1 MDSLQVQ
8 HIATYMEVLAEY
20 LLQVIMQEAISEEIG
35 LINLETRSLIWSI
48 LVKEVLQALTCRGK

>member
-1 MDSLQVQ
+1 MGSLQVQ

-20 LLQVIMQEAISEEIG
+20 LFQGIMQETISEEIG

>member
-35 LINLETRSLIWSI
+35 LINLETRSLI
-48 LVKEVLQALTCRGK
+48 